1 MDTSPS
7 CSWAWSDMGVVT
19 KPKEPPPVGLHC
31 EGREAGMG
39 AQVLLAPGRG
49 TPGPESEPIP
59 HGPRFQDEAGL
70 AQAALR
76 L

>member
-1 MDTSPS
+1 M
-7 CSWAWSDMGVVT
+7 
-19 KPKEPPPVGLHC
+19 GLHC